1 MDCPHSGKLFD
12 NGFVLSVAIRIGVT
26 DLVMISYTLELIIR
40 QGQKAPGDL
49 DGGSFVPRLGRDSL
63 VRVVRG

>member
-40 QGQKAPGDL
+40 QVRRRQVISMAVHL
-49 DGGSFVPRLGRDSL
+49 CRGSAEILL
-63 VRVVRG
+63 